1 MNNNQRDSRWTNIPV
16 GFGEQTI
23 GQVGCTISAIGNI
36 LGFTP
41 VEVNNRLKAVK
52 GFQYNLVIWSKIPEA
67 FPGVQ
72 VRRVNGYNNSDVLA
86 NIPNVIVE
94 VPASSIGGRGS
105 HWVRFIGNKL
115 CEDPW
120 TGLVRPTSDF
130 PNPTGYCV
138 IIPNRATI
146 TQQIVQQPQITDQT
160 LIPQILDNQGRPREV
175 QAIRS
180 DLVATHDRVGELDN
194 KVETLEQNLLLAN
207 SKYEDLK
214 REYEGYKAQ
223 NPPITNIPTSTL
235 WAELGRRLLGR

>member
-1 MNNNQRDSRWTNIPV
+1 MNNNQRDSRWANIPV

-36 LGFTP
+36 LGFTS
-41 VEVNNRLKAVK
+41 VEVNNRLKTVK

-94 VPASSIGGRGS
+94 VPASSIGGKGS

-120 TGLVRPTSDF
+120 TGKIRPTSDF

-138 IIPNRATI
+138 INPAVI
-146 TQQIVQQPQITDQT
+146 TQPIAQQPQITDQT
-160 LIPQILDNQGRPREV
+160 RIPQIDNKEV

-180 DLVATHDRVGELDN
+180 ELRVTHDRVGELDQQIQTAR
-194 KVETLEQNLLLAN
+194 ENLLLAN
-207 SKYEDLK
+207 SKYTDLK
-214 REYEGYKAQ
+214 TEYEAYKAQ
-223 NPPITNIPTSTL
+223 NLSLAGISNSDL
-235 WAELGRRLLGR
+235 MGELSQRLMKKLKISG